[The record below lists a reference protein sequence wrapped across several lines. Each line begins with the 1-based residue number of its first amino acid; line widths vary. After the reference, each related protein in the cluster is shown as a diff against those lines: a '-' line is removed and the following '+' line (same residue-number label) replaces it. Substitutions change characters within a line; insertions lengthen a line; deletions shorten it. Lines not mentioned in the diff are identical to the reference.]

1 MVTSKTQILIKG
13 RRPAPAGPAGLVG
26 AGLAQTGLA
35 GAGLAQAGLAAG
47 SGSCGCSCH
56 AVLAVDLQL
65 LQAEL
70 AILRQELADLL
81 ASAG

>member
-1 MVTSKTQILIKG
+1 MVTSKTQILING
-13 RRPAPAGPAGLVG
+13 RRAARAGLT
-26 AGLAQTGLA
+26 QA
-35 GAGLAQAGLAAG
+35 GAGLGQAGLAGTRLARAGLAAG

-70 AILRQELADLL
+70 ATLRQELADLL
-81 ASAG
+81 ASAA